1 MQATSEEDDL
11 FTDMACLGLDGSADP
26 NNHTLLPMP
35 ADPSSAEQF
44 TFAFSGLGRD
54 ACLALDTPDRGEALR
69 AMLMDRTRR
78 VGKLYSAT
86 VQSIRCLYE
95 HRCRAGDTGTDYA
108 TTTDGCKH
116 FVRRFAQLHNINVGM
131 EIGSSSELN
140 VVSVCSTNPCAVS
153 LSEKSLCSAAV
164 ESLRALTD
172 CSELAGFAEAC
183 LVDLVAEDVAS
194 RPSQAE
200 RKEHGD
206 IADGDASARCWL
218 GQDYISR
225 PKTISTPV

>member
-1 MQATSEEDDL
+1 
-11 FTDMACLGLDGSADP
+11 MACLGLDGSADP
-26 NNHTLLPMP
+26 NNHTLLSMP

-69 AMLMDRTRR
+69 AMLMDRTRQ

-95 HRCRAGDTGTDYA
+95 HRFHACDTESGCA
-108 TTTDGCKH
+108 RTTEGCKD
-116 FVRRFAQLHNINVGM
+116 FVRRFAQLHNINAGT
-131 EIGSSSELN
+131 EIVNNAERN
-140 VVSVCSTNPCAVS
+140 VVSVCSKNPCAVS

-172 CSELAGFAEAC
+172 CSELDGFAESC
-183 LVDLVAEDVAS
+183 LVELVAEDVACMT
-194 RPSQAE
+194 SQVE
-200 RKEHGD
+200 RNEHGD
-206 IADGDASARCWL
+206 VADGETSVRC
-218 GQDYISR
+218 GPMKRCIPR
-225 PKTISTPV
+225 PKPITTPV

>member
-1 MQATSEEDDL
+1 
-11 FTDMACLGLDGSADP
+11 MACLGLDGSADP

-69 AMLMDRTRR
+69 AMLMDRTRE
-78 VGKLYSAT
+78 VGKVYSST

-95 HRCRAGDTGTDYA
+95 HRCRACDTESNNA
-108 TTTDGCKH
+108 RTTEGCKD
-116 FVRRFAQLHNINVGM
+116 FVRRFAQLHNVNVGTEM
-131 EIGSSSELN
+131 VNNPECNI
-140 VVSVCSTNPCAVS
+140 VSVCNENPCAVS

-183 LVDLVAEDVAS
+183 LVELVAEDVAS
-194 RPSQAE
+194 LTSQTE
-200 RKEHGD
+200 RKELGD
-206 IADGDASARCWL
+206 VADGETLVRCGL
-218 GQDYISR
+218 DKRYISR
-225 PKTISTPV
+225 PKTITTPV